1 MNLPRR
7 LCRGIFARIYRPF
20 VLRRIAGRSEAR
32 VLGRM
37 LLTDPEVL
45 HPVYFLSTR
54 VLIDGVLAMDIA
66 GKRFLDMGCGS
77 GAIGIAAASRGAIVT
92 ACDINPRAVALTREN
107 LRRNQIEADVIASDL
122 FGALD
127 GRVFDLICFNIPFY
141 AGEPKTPF
149 DAALFG
155 GKDLATVRS
164 FAAGCLG
171 ALSPGGTVVVVFSED
186 ANRDKILS
194 LFAQAGLS
202 AIEERIAR
210 RWFERFHVVSF
221 QPVSLP
227 ERAIE

>member
-7 LCRGIFARIYRPF
+7 LFRGVFGRVYGPFA
-20 VLRRIAGRSEAR
+20 LHRIAGGAEAR
-32 VLGRM
+32 ILGRQ

-54 VLIDGVLAMDIA
+54 VLIDAVLALNLR

-77 GAIGIAAASRGAIVT
+77 GAVGIFAAARGAMVT

-107 LRRNQIEADVIASDL
+107 LRRNHVDADVIESDL

-127 GRVFDLICFNIPFY
+127 GRAFDVICFNIPFY
-141 AGEPKTPF
+141 TGEPRTPF
-149 DAALFG
+149 EAALFG
-155 GKDLATVRS
+155 GKDLATVRA
-164 FAAGCLG
+164 FATGCPG
-171 ALSPGGTVVVVFSED
+171 ALSAGGTVVVVFSED

-194 LFAQAGLS
+194 LFTEAGMSLV
-202 AIEERIAR
+202 AERIVR

-221 QPVSLP
+221 
-227 ERAIE
+227 RR